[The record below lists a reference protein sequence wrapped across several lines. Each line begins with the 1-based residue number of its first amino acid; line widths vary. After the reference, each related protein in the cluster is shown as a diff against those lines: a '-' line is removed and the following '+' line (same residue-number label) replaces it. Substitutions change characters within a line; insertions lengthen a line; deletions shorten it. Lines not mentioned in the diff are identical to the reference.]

1 MLAPGGSDSDNV
13 FPDAKIY
20 STVADGAVGYG
31 YKVGTSMATPHVAG
45 VAAMIFGIDPTFT
58 AKEVKDII
66 KSTATGSYGEEG
78 YKMLNAKLAV
88 EKAIELR
95 DQKANEKENSV
106 AEPTDGHKYE
116 IFRETL
122 TWEEAK
128 AACEAKGG
136 HLATITSQEEQ

>member
-1 MLAPGGSDSDNV
+1 
-13 FPDAKIY
+13 
-20 STVADGAVGYG
+20 
-31 YKVGTSMATPHVAG
+31 
-45 VAAMIFGIDPTFT
+45 
-58 AKEVKDII
+58 
-66 KSTATGSYGEEG
+66 
-78 YKMLNAKLAV
+78 MLNAKLAV

-128 AACEAKGG
+128 AACRSKGW
-136 HLATITSQEEQ
+136 HTLQRLPRRKDRN